1 MEQISPRVYQL
12 GGRWGTG
19 AWGANVFLLLGESLT
34 LIDTGFKGRAA
45 HILKEVERLGY
56 SRFDVDSIIITHHHV
71 DHVGSLAALK
81 KAAKAKV
88 VAHPADA
95 PYIDG
100 RLPQPG
106 PARLRWLSKVMAPLR
121 RLWAAAPAAVD
132 ILVNDG
138 DEIPALGGIKVLHT
152 PGHTPGSICLF
163 LQQEG
168 IVIVGDVITHRF
180 GLSLPSKMFTVD
192 MTQELQSIK
201 RVVSLDFDVICF
213 GHGSPI
219 VYEAHPA
226 ITDFVETLQS
236 KYQ

>member
-1 MEQISPRVYQL
+1 
-12 GGRWGTG
+12 
-19 AWGANVFLLLGESLT
+19 
-34 LIDTGFKGRAA
+34 
-45 HILKEVERLGY
+45 
-56 SRFDVDSIIITHHHV
+56 
-71 DHVGSLAALK
+71 
-81 KAAKAKV
+81 
-88 VAHPADA
+88 
-95 PYIDG
+95 
-100 RLPQPG
+100 
-106 PARLRWLSKVMAPLR
+106 MAPLR